1 MFYERVAY
9 CSARHLLYT
18 VFIFSASLC
27 LPSPLALRT
36 SLPREQTGASLQQRE
51 HGHWPRVRVGTTSE
65 QLKIINARGGVK
77 PNTKTF
83 NQGLVVEYMDRAQG
97 PTVDFFSQ
105 NLRGTHTHLAKSH

>member
-1 MFYERVAY
+1 MIIYHFALFVAPKWDFV
-9 CSARHLLYT
+9 AQIL
-18 VFIFSASLC
+18 
-27 LPSPLALRT
+27 
-36 SLPREQTGASLQQRE
+36 
-51 HGHWPRVRVGTTSE
+51 TTSE

-97 PTVDFFSQ
+97 PTVDFSSQ